1 MSINLTVISGRV
13 SSKPN
18 FYKMNN
24 HSVCRFN
31 IAINEKYKNKATGEY
46 EQTTQFIPVV
56 VVNQNQ
62 AKYIVENINIGD
74 MVAITGKI
82 YFVNERDPKYPD
94 RFKVY
99 FSIFSKQFNLLLA
112 NQSTP
117 KIKTA
122 IKVGNSKLDQ
132 EINEHLTKDEDFPD
146 DPSIHYE
153 ED

>member
-1 MSINLTVISGRV
+1 MSINLAVLSGRV
-13 SSKPN
+13 TCKPN

-31 IAINEKYKNKATGEY
+31 IAINEKYKNKTTGEY
-46 EQTTQFIPVV
+46 EQTTQYIPVV
-56 VVNQNQ
+56 IINQNQ

-74 MVAITGKI
+74 MVSITGKI
-82 YFVNERDPKYPD
+82 YFVNEKDDKYPD

-99 FSIFSKQFNLLLA
+99 FSIFAKQFNLLVA
-112 NQSTP
+112 NQSSS

-122 IKVGNSKLDQ
+122 IKVANSELDQ
-132 EINEHLTKDEDFPD
+132 IKDEDFPD
-146 DPSIHYE
+146 DPSIHDQ